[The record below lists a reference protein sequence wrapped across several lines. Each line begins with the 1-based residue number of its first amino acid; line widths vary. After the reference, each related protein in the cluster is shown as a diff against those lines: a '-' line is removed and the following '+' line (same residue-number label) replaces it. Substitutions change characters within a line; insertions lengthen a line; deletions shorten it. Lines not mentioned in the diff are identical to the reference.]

1 MSSRREFIKNS
12 IMFTSMFPFL
22 EWANPTLTDDFLT
35 RAQSNAKLGL
45 QASTQDEDF
54 WGWVKEQYTVSPN
67 LMNLNNGGVSPQ
79 PKCVQDA
86 HIKYYQYCN
95 EAPSY
100 YMWRILDQ
108 GREPLREKLADLAG
122 CSKEEIAIN
131 RNSTEG
137 LNTIIFGLDLKEGD
151 EIVLSKQDYPNM
163 VNAWKQREKRDKV
176 KLVWID
182 LPLPSDNADELANT
196 YIKAFTNKTKVVHI
210 THMIN
215 WTGQII
221 PAKKIAN
228 EAKKRGIYSIL
239 DSAHT
244 FAHIDF
250 LFPDTECDFSA
261 TSLHKWLGAPFGSGM
276 MYLKKDNIQKIWPL
290 LSSSLKDDDIRK
302 FETIGTRSFASEMA
316 IGTAI
321 DFHNIIGIKRK
332 ENRLRYLKDYWTNKA
347 KGIPKV
353 KIHTPANP
361 QFSCAL
367 AMFSIENKK
376 PQEIEQKLLDKYKIH
391 TTVIEWENLHG
402 VRVTPHLYTTIKDL
416 DKLVHAITDISKDA

>member
-1 MSSRREFIKNS
+1 MTSRREFIKKS
-12 IMFTSMFPFL
+12 FMFTSMFPFI
-22 EWANPTLTDDFLT
+22 EWTNPALTEEFLML
-35 RAQSNAKLGL
+35 SEKNAKLKL
-45 QASTQDEDF
+45 EDSIQDEDF
-54 WGWVKEQYTVSPN
+54 WGWVKEQYTVSPT
-67 LMNLNNGGVSPQ
+67 LINLNNGGVSPQ
-79 PKCVQDA
+79 PKSVQDA
-86 HIKYYQYCN
+86 HIKYYQYSN

-122 CSKEEIAIN
+122 CSPEEIAIN

-151 EIVLSKQDYPNM
+151 EVVLSKQDYPNM
-163 VNAWKQREKRDKV
+163 INAWKQREKREGI
-176 KLVWID
+176 KLKWID
-182 LPLPSDNADELANT
+182 LPLPSENTDELASI
-196 YIKAFTNKTKVVHI
+196 YIKQFTDKTKVVHI

-221 PAKKIAN
+221 PAKKIAD
-228 EAKKRGIYSIL
+228 EAKKRGIYVLL
-239 DSAHT
+239 DAAHT

-250 LFPDTECDFSA
+250 LLPNTSCDFAA

-276 MYLKKDNIQKIWPL
+276 MYVKKENVQKIWPL
-290 LSSSLKDDDIRK
+290 LGSSLKEDNIRK

-321 DFHNIIGIKRK
+321 DFHNIIGAKRK
-332 ENRLRYLKDYWTNKA
+332 EARLRYLKDYWVNKVRE
-347 KGIPKV
+347 IPKV
-353 KIHTPANP
+353 KIHTPLNP

-367 AMFSIENKK
+367 AMFSIQDKK
-376 PQEIEQKLLDKYKIH
+376 PQEIEQKLLNKYKIH

-402 VRVTPHLYTTIKDL
+402 VRVTPHIYTTTKDL
-416 DKLVHAITDISKDA
+416 DKLVKGISDIAKE